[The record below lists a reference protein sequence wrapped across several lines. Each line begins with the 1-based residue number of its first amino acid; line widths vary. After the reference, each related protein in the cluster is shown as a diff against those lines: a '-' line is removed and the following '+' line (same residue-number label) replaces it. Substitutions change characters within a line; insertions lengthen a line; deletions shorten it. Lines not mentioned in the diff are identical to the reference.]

1 MRGLSEDMVAH
12 VRVRSRGQADDV
24 VCAAVCPGVP
34 VAWLRSADVLLLG
47 LDRADPADP
56 AEDLFA
62 RFPGCSVVVVTG
74 TTGAPHLI
82 HVRGGGLFPHTA
94 TGDPWLLGALAHA
107 REAMATEPGRGGAD
121 AGAVPVTAPVPA
133 GG

>member
-12 VRVRSRGQADDV
+12 VRVWSSGQADDV

-34 VAWLRSADVLLLG
+34 ATWLCSADVLLLV
-47 LDRADPADP
+47 LDRPGPVDAATK
-56 AEDLFA
+56 LFA

-74 TTGAPHLI
+74 FTGAPHLI
-82 HVRGGGLFPHTA
+82 HVRGGGPLPHTA

-107 REAMATEPGRGGAD
+107 RSSLGAEPDSSGEETGV
-121 AGAVPVTAPVPA
+121 VPVTARVPA